1 MHFFV
6 TFSVSFLQQHKE
18 ASNSQNYPKH
28 MTCVRIFATAAQKCW
43 YPVFFPKLFL
53 YTTSVAVL
61 QPCFKFLA
69 QHDS

>member
-1 MHFFV
+1 MHCFV
-6 TFSVSFLQQHKE
+6 TFSVSFLQRNKE

-28 MTCVRIFATAAQKCW
+28 RMHVRVFVTAAQKCW
-43 YPVFFPKLFL
+43 YRFFPKLFL
-53 YTTSVAVL
+53 CATSVAVL